1 MGALLPGRYRPAC
14 RMTQIGA
21 LSVGSPRAARNMR
34 SFLKG
39 GKSLG
44 SLESCI
50 FNKNGLTSLSR
61 NTCSCLYPACVQCR
75 VHQTGRDWT
84 WKNYSQCFLG
94 NFAVAILPIWSG
106 GRNVGVTFS
115 SDSSFSETA
124 CGYTFAQMFRQWGF
138 RRWACYGAHIRF
150 SVGGEIKLS
159 LTWVRHV
166 TSSVWFCCN
175 LASSGSM

>member
-61 NTCSCLYPACVQCR
+61 NTCSCLYTAVSNVDSSRRSPPDR
-75 VHQTGRDWT
+75 KRLD
-84 WKNYSQCFLG
+84 KENYSQCFLG

-124 CGYTFAQMFRQWGF
+124 CGYTFAEMFRQ
-138 RRWACYGAHIRF
+138 
-150 SVGGEIKLS
+150 
-159 LTWVRHV
+159 
-166 TSSVWFCCN
+166 
-175 LASSGSM
+175 